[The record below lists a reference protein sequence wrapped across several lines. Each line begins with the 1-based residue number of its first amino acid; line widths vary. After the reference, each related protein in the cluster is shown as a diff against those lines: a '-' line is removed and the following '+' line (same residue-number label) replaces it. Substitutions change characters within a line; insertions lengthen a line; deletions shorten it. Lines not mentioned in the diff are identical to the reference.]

1 MKRPTAP
8 PRLAEIVGAFSCLTS
23 LADGFAADKA
33 LRTSLLAVA
42 LARRAGWSGEALS
55 DLYYAATLRF
65 SGCTGFAV
73 EDTRLNAG
81 DDIGLRRTMATADM
95 GDPAQFV
102 ATVQTGIG
110 AHLPGPEREARVA
123 AMLAD
128 PALGIRHARGQ
139 CDAAVYV
146 ARAFGMGPAVLAAL
160 DHKEERWDGRG
171 IPDGVAG
178 DALSPL
184 ARVIAVA
191 DFAEMYHRIGGRRE
205 AVELLRHRRAAQ
217 FDPAWVDLL
226 LGGADELF
234 PVVEAG
240 APWSRWLDA
249 EPAPRRI
256 VGLDE
261 LGPLAIGLA
270 RFTDLK
276 SAWFLGHSEAV
287 ARLAARVAPRLGL
300 DPARLTVAARLHDLG
315 RAGVSNLVWDK
326 PGPLDAAERAEAERH
341 GTLGAELLSRS
352 PLLAPF
358 APIVANIHTAAGR
371 PGPEARLLAAVDA
384 WVALTADRPWR
395 PALPPAD
402 AARTLE
408 AEARAGRFDPE
419 MVAAVVAAGG
429 EPPRRMRWPGG
440 LTHREVEVLRRVAAG
455 DANKEIAGRLGL
467 SEKTV
472 ERHVTRLYA
481 RIGARSRAAAALWA
495 VDHGVV

>member
-1 MKRPTAP
+1 MQRSPA
-8 PRLAEIVGAFSCLTS
+8 RLAEIVGAFSALTC

-42 LARRAGWSGEALS
+42 LARRAGWSGDVLS
-55 DLYYAATLRF
+55 DLYYAAALRF

-81 DDIGLRRTMATADM
+81 DDIGLRRTMATADV

-102 ATVQTGIG
+102 AVVQGGIG
-110 AHLPGPEREARVA
+110 AHLPADQRGERVA
-123 AMLAD
+123 AMLSD
-128 PALGIRHARGQ
+128 PSVAVRHARGQ

-178 DALSPL
+178 EALSPL
-184 ARVIAVA
+184 ARVVAVA
-191 DFAEMYHRIGGRRE
+191 DFAEIFHRVGGRAE
-205 AVELLRHRRAAQ
+205 AVEVLRHRRGAH
-217 FDPAWVDLL
+217 FDPTWVDRFL
-226 LGGADELF
+226 AHAAELF
-234 PVVEAG
+234 PLLEAG
-240 APWSRWLDA
+240 SPWSRWLDA
-249 EPAPRRI
+249 EPAPRRL
-256 VGLDE
+256 VGPDQLE
-261 LGPLAIGLA
+261 GLAAGLA

-276 SAWFLGHSEAV
+276 SAWFLGHSDAV
-287 ARLAARVAPRLGL
+287 ARLAAKLAPRLGL
-300 DPARLTVAARLHDLG
+300 DPVAVALAARLHDVG

-326 PGPLDAAERAEAERH
+326 PGPLDSAERAEAERH
-341 GTLGAELLSRS
+341 AALGAELLARS

-358 APIVANIHTAAGR
+358 GPMVAELHGAAGR
-371 PGPEARLLAAVDA
+371 RAPGAEARLLAAADA
-384 WVALTADRPWR
+384 WVALTSERPWR
-395 PALPPAD
+395 RALPPAE
-402 AARTLE
+402 AARTLQD
-408 AEARAGRFDPE
+408 EARAGRFDPE
-419 MVAAVVAAGG
+419 VVAVVVAAGG
-429 EPPRRMRWPGG
+429 EPPRKARWPEG
-440 LTHREVEVLRRVAAG
+440 LTRREVEVLRRVAAG
-455 DANKEIAGRLGL
+455 DGNKEIAARLGL